1 MNSLLDRL
9 SIGAA
14 ILLAAAAVADLGPV
28 ARIVPMADGLEI
40 VIDLNLGDGAPAL
53 FAGLIEELPTVRCAA
68 ARLGQAT

>member
-14 ILLAAAAVADLGPV
+14 ILLAAAAVADVGPV

-40 VIDLNLGDGAPAL
+40 VIDLKLGDGAPAL
-53 FAGLIEELPTVRCAA
+53 FAGLVEEFPAVRCAA